1 MKKFLLP
8 IFFFAMSF
16 AATKEGISQQKS
28 PYTLFDA
35 NGKKVSY
42 AKMIRQLKEKDIV
55 LFGEFHNNAIA
66 HWLQLSVTKDLHSK
80 RQMVLGAEM
89 FEADNQEPLN
99 QYLAGKLSAKGL
111 DSNARLWK
119 NYPTDYAPLVNY
131 AKANAIPFV
140 ATNIPRKYA
149 ALVNKGGFT
158 KLDSLSEVEK
168 KWIAPLPMPYDANL
182 PGYVNMMKM
191 MGVHATEN
199 MPKAQASKDATMAH
213 FILQNHRPGAL
224 FLHYNG
230 AYHSDNYDGINWYLK
245 QQKPDLKIGTIS
257 TVSQANI
264 KSLLAENKGKADFI
278 ICVDKDMTNTY

>member
-1 MKKFLLP
+1 MKKLL
-8 IFFFAMSF
+8 IIGLFVSL
-16 AATKEGISQQKS
+16 ATILNAQQKS

-35 NGKKVSY
+35 KGRKVSY
-42 AKMIRQLKEKDIV
+42 AKMIRLLKEKDIV

-66 HWLQLSVTKDLHSK
+66 HWLQLAVTKDLHAN

-89 FEADNQEPLN
+89 FEADNQDALN
-99 QYLAGKLSAKGL
+99 NYLSGKLSAKGL

-131 AKANAIPFV
+131 AKANNIPFI

-149 ALVNKGGFT
+149 ALVNKGGFG
-158 KLDSLSEVEK
+158 KLDSLTSEEK
-168 KWIAPLPMPYDANL
+168 KWMAPLPMAYDASL

-213 FILQNHRPGAL
+213 FILTNHANGSL

-245 QQKPDLKIGTIS
+245 QQKPSLKIGTIS
-257 TVSQANI
+257 TVSQSNI
-264 KSLLAENKGKADFI
+264 KSLLAENLGKADFI
-278 ICVDKDMTNTY
+278 ICVDTDMTNTY

>member
-1 MKKFLLP
+1 MKKLL
-8 IFFFAMSF
+8 IIGLFVSF
-16 AATKEGISQQKS
+16 ATILNAQQKS

-35 NGKKVSY
+35 KGKKVSY
-42 AKMIRQLKEKDIV
+42 AKMIRLLKEKDIV

-66 HWLQLSVTKDLHSK
+66 HWLQLAVTKDLHAS

-89 FEADNQEPLN
+89 FEADNQDALN
-99 QYLAGKLSAKGL
+99 NYLSGKLSAKGL

-131 AKANAIPFV
+131 AKANNIPFI

-149 ALVNKGGFT
+149 ALVNKGGFG
-158 KLDSLSEVEK
+158 KLDSLTSEEK
-168 KWIAPLPMPYDANL
+168 KWMAPLPMAYDASL

-191 MGVHATEN
+191 MGEHATEN

-213 FILQNHRPGAL
+213 FILTNHANGSL

-245 QQKPDLKIGTIS
+245 QQKPSLKIGTIS
-257 TVSQANI
+257 TVSQSNI
-264 KSLLAENKGKADFI
+264 KSLLAENLGKADFI
-278 ICVDKDMTNTY
+278 ICVDTDMTNTY

>member
-1 MKKFLLP
+1 MKKLL
-8 IFFFAMSF
+8 FACLFIAF
-16 AATKEGISQQKS
+16 ALVLNAQQKS

-35 NGKKVSY
+35 KGRKVSY
-42 AKMIRQLKEKDIV
+42 AKMIRQLKDKDIV
-55 LFGEFHNNAIA
+55 LFGEYHNNAIA
-66 HWLQLSVTKDLHSK
+66 HWLQLAVTKDLHAK

-89 FEADNQEPLN
+89 FEADNQGALN
-99 QYLAGKLSAKGL
+99 NYLSGKLSAKGL

-131 AKANAIPFV
+131 AKANNIPFI

-149 ALVNKGGFT
+149 ALVNKGGFG
-158 KLDSLSEVEK
+158 KLDSLTSEEK
-168 KWIAPLPMPYDANL
+168 KWMAPLPMAYDASL
-182 PGYVNMMKM
+182 PGYVNMIKM

-213 FILQNHRPGAL
+213 FILTNYTNGAL

-230 AYHSDNYDGINWYLK
+230 AYHSDNFDGINWYLK
-245 QQKPDLKIGTIS
+245 QQKPNLKIGTIS

-264 KSLLAENKGKADFI
+264 KSLLAENLGKADFI
-278 ICVDKDMTNTY
+278 ICVDIDMTNTY

>member
-1 MKKFLLP
+1 MKKLL
-8 IFFFAMSF
+8 IIGLFVSF
-16 AATKEGISQQKS
+16 ATILNAQQKS

-35 NGKKVSY
+35 KGKKVSY
-42 AKMIRQLKEKDIV
+42 AKMIRLLKEKDIV

-66 HWLQLSVTKDLHSK
+66 HWLQLAVTKDLHAN

-89 FEADNQEPLN
+89 FEADNQDALN
-99 QYLAGKLSAKGL
+99 NYLSGKLSAKGL

-131 AKANAIPFV
+131 AKANNIPFI

-149 ALVNKGGFT
+149 ALVNKGGFG
-158 KLDSLSEVEK
+158 KLDSLTSEEK
-168 KWIAPLPMPYDANL
+168 KWMAPLPMAYDASL

-213 FILQNHRPGAL
+213 FILTNHANGSL

-245 QQKPDLKIGTIS
+245 QQKPSLKIGTIS
-257 TVSQANI
+257 TVSQSNI
-264 KSLLAENKGKADFI
+264 KSLLAENLGKADFI
-278 ICVDKDMTNTY
+278 ICVDTDMTNTY

>member
-1 MKKFLLP
+1 MKKLL
-8 IFFFAMSF
+8 IIGLFVSF
-16 AATKEGISQQKS
+16 ATILNAQQKS

-35 NGKKVSY
+35 KGRKVSY
-42 AKMIRQLKEKDIV
+42 AKMIRLLKEKDIV

-66 HWLQLSVTKDLHSK
+66 HWLQLAVTKDLHAN

-89 FEADNQEPLN
+89 FEADNQDALN
-99 QYLAGKLSAKGL
+99 NYLSGKLSAKGL

-131 AKANAIPFV
+131 AKANNIPFI

-149 ALVNKGGFT
+149 ALVNKGGFG
-158 KLDSLSEVEK
+158 KLDSLTSEEK
-168 KWIAPLPMPYDANL
+168 KWMAPLPMAYDASL

-213 FILQNHRPGAL
+213 FILTNHANGSL

-245 QQKPDLKIGTIS
+245 QQKPSLKIGTIS
-257 TVSQANI
+257 TVSQSNI
-264 KSLLAENKGKADFI
+264 KSLLAENLGKADFI
-278 ICVDKDMTNTY
+278 ICVDTDMTNTY

>member
-1 MKKFLLP
+1 MRKIWMISLL
-8 IFFFAMSF
+8 F
-16 AATKEGISQQKS
+16 AAASTLSAQQKS

-35 NGKKVSY
+35 KGKKVSY
-42 AKMIRQLKEKDIV
+42 SKMIRKLKEKDVV

-66 HWLQLSVTKDLHSK
+66 HWLQLTVTKDLHAN

-89 FEADNQEPLN
+89 FEADNQGALN
-99 QYLAGKLSAKGL
+99 NYLSGKLSAKGL

-131 AKANAIPFV
+131 AKENNIPFI

-149 ALVNKGGFT
+149 ALVNKGGFG
-158 KLDSLSEVEK
+158 KLDSLTSEEK
-168 KWIAPLPMPYDANL
+168 QWIAPLPFPYDATL
-182 PGYVNMMKM
+182 PGYENMMKM

-213 FILQNHRPGAL
+213 FILSNYTNGAL

-245 QQKPDLKIGTIS
+245 QRKPSLKIGTIS

-264 KSLLAENKGKADFI
+264 KSLLAENLGKADFI
-278 ICVDKDMTNTY
+278 ICVDTDMTNTY

>member
-1 MKKFLLP
+1 MKKLL
-8 IFFFAMSF
+8 IIGLFVSF
-16 AATKEGISQQKS
+16 ATILNAQQKS

-35 NGKKVSY
+35 KGRKVSY
-42 AKMIRQLKEKDIV
+42 AKMIRLLKEKDIV

-66 HWLQLSVTKDLHSK
+66 HWLQLAVTKDLHAN

-89 FEADNQEPLN
+89 FEADNQEALN
-99 QYLAGKLSAKGL
+99 NYLSGKLSAKGL

-131 AKANAIPFV
+131 AKANNIPFI

-149 ALVNKGGFT
+149 ALVNKGGFG
-158 KLDSLSEVEK
+158 KLDSLTTEEK
-168 KWIAPLPMPYDANL
+168 KWMAPLPMAYDASL

-213 FILQNHRPGAL
+213 FILTNHTNGSM

-245 QQKPDLKIGTIS
+245 QQKPNLKIGTIS
-257 TVSQANI
+257 TVSQSNI
-264 KSLLAENKGKADFI
+264 KSLLAENLGKADFI
-278 ICVDKDMTNTY
+278 ICVDTDMTNTY

>member
-1 MKKFLLP
+1 MKKLL
-8 IFFFAMSF
+8 IIGLFVSF
-16 AATKEGISQQKS
+16 ATILNAQQKS

-35 NGKKVSY
+35 KGRKVSY
-42 AKMIRQLKEKDIV
+42 AKMIRLLKEKDIV

-66 HWLQLSVTKDLHSK
+66 HWLQLAVTKDLHAN

-89 FEADNQEPLN
+89 FEADNQEALN
-99 QYLAGKLSAKGL
+99 NYLSGKLSAKGL

-131 AKANAIPFV
+131 AKANNIPFI

-149 ALVNKGGFT
+149 ALVNKGGFG
-158 KLDSLSEVEK
+158 KLDSLTTEEK
-168 KWIAPLPMPYDANL
+168 KWMAPLPMAYDASL

-213 FILQNHRPGAL
+213 FILTNHTNGSM

-245 QQKPDLKIGTIS
+245 QQKPNLKIGTIS

-264 KSLLAENKGKADFI
+264 KSLLAENLGKADFI
-278 ICVDKDMTNTY
+278 ICVDTDMTNTY

>member
-1 MKKFLLP
+1 MKKLL
-8 IFFFAMSF
+8 IIVLFVSF
-16 AATKEGISQQKS
+16 ASILNAQQKS

-35 NGKKVSY
+35 KGRKVSY
-42 AKMIRQLKEKDIV
+42 EKMIRQLKDKDIV

-66 HWLQLSVTKDLHSK
+66 HWLQLAVTKDLHAN

-89 FEADNQEPLN
+89 FEADNQDALN
-99 QYLAGKLSAKGL
+99 NYLSGKLSAKGL

-131 AKANAIPFV
+131 AKANNIPFI

-149 ALVNKGGFT
+149 ALVNKGGFG
-158 KLDSLSEVEK
+158 KLDSITSEEK
-168 KWIAPLPMPYDANL
+168 KWMAPLPMAYDASL

-213 FILQNHRPGAL
+213 FILTNHTSGSL

-230 AYHSDNYDGINWYLK
+230 AYLSDNYDGINWYLK
-245 QQKPDLKIGTIS
+245 QQKPTLKIGTIS
-257 TVSQANI
+257 TVSQSNI
-264 KSLLAENKGKADFI
+264 KSLLAENLGKADFI
-278 ICVDKDMTNTY
+278 ICVDTDMTNTY